1 MKKIKRTVSLL
12 LVAVTLI
19 SMCQCSLSVFAAT
32 NDETQ
37 VNENQGITYSVDDE
51 NKTLTISGTGEMEN
65 YDSNTPPWY
74 SYRNSVTKIVIK
86 DGVTSLGK
94 YAFYNFIALEKIEIP
109 SSVKSIG
116 YECFSN
122 CKSLKTVT
130 IEEGCESIE
139 YHAFYNCTALE
150 KIEIPSSVK
159 SIGYECFSK
168 CESLKEIT
176 LPKSLT
182 SLKPSTFYG
191 CTSLEK
197 IEIPSSVKSIG
208 YDCFSKCESL
218 KEITLS
224 KSLTSLEPS
233 TFYGCTSL
241 EKIEI
246 PSSVKSIC
254 SECFSNCKSLKTV
267 TIEEGCESIE
277 YHAFYNCTAL
287 EKIEIPLSV
296 HSIGGSVFS
305 NANDVTI
312 YAKTGSYAKEF
323 ADRKGIKFS
332 STGVENYQGS
342 CGENASYN
350 LDTENCVLTI
360 SGTGAMSDYD
370 EYNNKAPW
378 YLYRDYVKKL
388 VVKDGI
394 TSIGKYS
401 LYNCEYLVDMQLPDS
416 VNTVGENAFSNCTSL
431 EKIEIPLS
439 VHSIGGSV
447 FSNAN
452 DVTIYAKTGSYAKEF
467 ADRKGIKFSST
478 GVENYQGSCGENAS
492 YNLDTENCV
501 LTISGTGAMSD
512 YDEYNNKAPWYL
524 YRDYVKKLVV
534 KDGITSIGKYSLYNC
549 EYLVDMQLPD
559 SVNTVGENAFSNC
572 TSLEKIEI
580 PSSVKS
586 ICSECF
592 SNCKSLKTVTIEEGC
607 ESIENYA
614 FYKCTALE
622 KIEIPSSVKS
632 IGYGC
637 FSDCKSLKTVI
648 IEEGCESIENYAF
661 ENCTALEKIEIPLS
675 VHSIGRSV
683 ISNENDVTIY
693 AKTGSYAK
701 EFADRKGIKFSSTGV
716 ENYQGSC
723 GENASYNLDT
733 ENCVL
738 TISGTGAMSDY
749 DEYNNK
755 APWYLYRDYVK
766 KLVVKDGIT
775 SIGKYSLYNCEYL
788 VDMQLPDSL
797 KAIGS
802 YAFNYCECLEGLTL
816 PDSVNTVGEHAFS
829 NCKSLKEIT
838 LPKSLTSLKPGTFY
852 GCTSLEKIEIPSSVK
867 SIGNACFSNCKSLK
881 TVIIEEGC
889 ESIEN
894 YAFYCTALENIIIP
908 VSVHSIG
915 DSAFRSANNLT
926 IRSIVAS
933 TAFDYAYKKGFNFQS
948 LSGNGSGYAIYKTD
962 KQYCGLILRLTSTDG
977 ERVYSK
983 IITDYEYNTVYGLDT
998 SKEYVAEIASKNGN
1012 VFCSE
1017 SNITF
1022 DENNSAVLVF
1032 ENCKKP
1038 LDVELKIVDKD
1049 GNSIS
1054 DFSAEWT
1061 DKNGKYITNDKCLN
1075 ERITGEKLSFTVKLG
1090 KSLSSN
1096 YQAFDKS
1103 EITLSENSDNVIK
1116 LELKP
1121 YSKYTLSGR
1130 VIADNKPLS
1139 NVTVVATQKAND
1151 NSLINLSA
1159 TTDKN
1164 GEYTLSLNE
1173 GEYKLSVEKY
1183 GYLKSTVSGTI
1194 SQDKTE
1200 DIILN
1205 EVKGK
1210 KLNFTLSST
1219 TLKDSGTSFAKVE
1232 NLDITLKNNTKDT
1245 IVEILSVTNSSI
1257 YFGEDAV
1264 SDGDALELNVKDKN
1278 GIFAD
1283 FTTFFDYSSEES
1295 IYMSMVEKGK
1305 LSVDI
1310 NKSNNKSNIMM
1321 LFDENGKYLETYYI
1335 SRSSCKTNNLDDGN
1349 YFAVIMGE
1357 DEYPISI
1364 ESLESLKNFGYVES
1378 EDYLKI
1384 QTKVKDGRVT
1394 ELNDLKIP
1402 DLDLSKRKYLDC
1414 NETSLV
1420 ANNMNVASGQYF
1432 VLKAQYK
1439 SIDEYNGN
1447 ISNEKVVFNIPENL
1461 TVMENAITVDGTLT
1475 TDYVFE
1481 DGNLIVNT
1489 GKKDAVVR
1497 LCLINTKSS
1506 DKVNLSAYLK
1516 FEINGNTICQSIG
1529 NTNVKLGEIDFYLPT
1544 KTSQDEI
1551 SVNGTTFAEAT
1562 INIYEN
1568 NNLVATVQADK
1579 LGSFIK
1585 SFKLNKTF
1593 AKSNHKIQ
1601 LEIIK
1606 KDGIKLYSSIR
1617 TVEYD
1622 KKMPVPKKLY
1632 VTPNAHSSPTFE
1644 IDYLNTEQK
1653 NISYAFNPSKPTFTF
1668 QVEFT
1673 NDPTQLK
1680 DVAVITY
1687 DKNGKET
1694 TIPLTYDEETKRFIG
1709 SYSSFTSQTI
1719 PTQFV
1724 IGYDSN
1730 YSDSSIDIDAFIEEA
1745 LNEETVQ
1752 KDVGYIMGLSEKVSN
1767 KVVKNN
1773 DGSYCITWNFGS
1785 DKYVIN
1791 ISSDFQKTDAVY
1803 YSDGKAIFTNQ
1814 ISLENKGTSQKVID
1828 YLTDDGFTEIPQ
1840 VDSLK
1845 ANSDVSNV
1853 TGNSIEYYIYSYTDL
1868 GNYESGQAFANSD
1881 GDIFKSI
1888 SKVYDPSGIENL
1900 LDVSDDNNASIS
1912 SNFSIPWTDIWSLA
1926 TGDGSLEQIAK
1937 YNAYMD
1943 RLEDCYNQKGL
1954 PASSLDDMKSEYRT
1968 MLALYAT
1975 QSIGT
1980 FAANCTSKLNY
1991 LIYTI
1996 GNVFSDTDMGLV
2008 TYGMYSAFANL
2019 IKDTYD
2025 AMGQNVTT
2033 IGAALKPN
2041 ASFIYSIANTL
2052 LNLNNRKLIDDRMN
2066 GLLRVANRCQQ
2077 DLWNNK
2083 TGAKGVKGTIDPSG
2097 YICEAVDSNR
2107 LEGVTCT
2114 IFYSPNAD
2122 GSNAVVWDAEEY
2134 GQSNPL
2140 LSDKNGYY
2148 EWYVPEGYWQVKYE
2162 KDGYITE
2169 YSDWLPVPPPQTEV
2183 NISMTSYDAPKV
2195 KDVFAY
2201 NDEIIIE
2208 FSQYMN
2214 IYTINENNVTIT
2226 LNGTKV
2232 NGKLSPVNSESGA
2245 KKTNMRFA
2253 DTFKFIPENSFT
2265 SGDKVKISISNAVN
2279 YADNSISSFENMYDV
2294 SIRPE
2299 KIEADQNISIEKND
2313 TAEINLQV
2321 VPAEAGANKS
2331 ITVDTSDSSLLE
2343 VLTPSVTTDENGKAT
2358 VKVKGILPGEAEI
2371 TYTLDGS
2378 NCTGKTIVKTKLA
2391 KPTVSRVSASI
2402 PSNTT
2407 VKKGTTLELTTSTE
2421 GAEIYYT
2428 TDLTCPCIV
2437 DSESRIKYTGPITI
2451 TEDTTIIAYA
2461 VKDGYTDSK
2470 TTLFIYS
2477 VEKTDSKIGD
2487 VNGDGV
2493 VDISDVALIQKYIS
2507 SLVTPDEID
2516 LKAADVNK
2524 DGKITVA
2531 DATLIQKYIAQIIT
2545 DFDQFVS
2552 AKAKG

>member
-65 YDSNTPPWY
+65 YDSNTPPWS

-116 YECFSN
+116 YD
-122 CKSLKTVT
+122 
-130 IEEGCESIE
+130 
-139 YHAFYNCTALE
+139 
-150 KIEIPSSVK
+150 
-159 SIGYECFSK
+159 CFSK

-208 YDCFSKCESL
+208 Y
-218 KEITLS
+218 
-224 KSLTSLEPS
+224 
-233 TFYGCTSL
+233 
-241 EKIEI
+241 
-246 PSSVKSIC
+246 
-254 SECFSNCKSLKTV
+254 ECFSYCKSLKTV
-267 TIEEGCESIE
+267 IIEEGCESIE
-277 YHAFYNCTAL
+277 NYAFENCTALENIIIPVSVHSIGDYAFCKCTAL

-296 HSIGGSVFS
+296 HSIGDYAFCSD
-305 NANDVTI
+305 DVTI

-323 ADRKGIKFS
+323 ADRNWIRFS

-370 EYNNKAPW
+370 ADNNKAPW

-416 VNTVGENAFSNCTSL
+416 LKA
-431 EKIEIPLS
+431 I
-439 VHSIGGSV
+439 
-447 FSNAN
+447 
-452 DVTIYAKTGSYAKEF
+452 GSYAF
-467 ADRKGIKFSST
+467 
-478 GVENYQGSCGENAS
+478 NYCECLEG
-492 YNLDTENCV
+492 
-501 LTISGTGAMSD
+501 LT
-512 YDEYNNKAPWYL
+512 
-524 YRDYVKKLVV
+524 
-534 KDGITSIGKYSLYNC
+534 
-549 EYLVDMQLPD
+549 LPD

-572 TSLEKIEI
+572 KSLKEITLSKSLTSLSSYAFSDCKSLKEITLSKSLTSLKSYTFCGCTSLEKIEI

-586 ICSECF
+586 IGYECF
-592 SNCKSLKTVTIEEGC
+592 SYCKSLKTVTIEEGC

-661 ENCTALEKIEIPLS
+661 ENCTALE
-675 VHSIGRSV
+675 
-683 ISNENDVTIY
+683 
-693 AKTGSYAK
+693 
-701 EFADRKGIKFSSTGV
+701 
-716 ENYQGSC
+716 
-723 GENASYNLDT
+723 
-733 ENCVL
+733 
-738 TISGTGAMSDY
+738 
-749 DEYNNK
+749 
-755 APWYLYRDYVK
+755 
-766 KLVVKDGIT
+766 
-775 SIGKYSLYNCEYL
+775 
-788 VDMQLPDSL
+788 
-797 KAIGS
+797 
-802 YAFNYCECLEGLTL
+802 
-816 PDSVNTVGEHAFS
+816 
-829 NCKSLKEIT
+829 
-838 LPKSLTSLKPGTFY
+838 
-852 GCTSLEKIEIPSSVK
+852 
-867 SIGNACFSNCKSLK
+867 
-881 TVIIEEGC
+881 
-889 ESIEN
+889 
-894 YAFYCTALENIIIP
+894 NIIIP

-926 IRSIVAS
+926 ICSIEAS

-1461 TVMENAITVDGTLT
+1461 TVMENAITVDGALT

-1980 FAANCTSKLNY
+1980 FAANCTSKLGY

-2008 TYGMYSAFANL
+2008 TYGIYSAFANL
-2019 IKDTYD
+2019 IKDSYD

-2041 ASFIYSIANTL
+2041 GLFIYSIANTL

-2066 GLLRVANRCQQ
+2066 GLLRVANQCQQ

>member
-1 MKKIKRTVSLL
+1 
-12 LVAVTLI
+12 
-19 SMCQCSLSVFAAT
+19 MCQCSLSVFAAT

-65 YDSNTPPWY
+65 YDSNTPPLS

-86 DGVTSLGK
+86 DGVTSLGE
-94 YAFYNFIALEKIEIP
+94 YAFYNFI
-109 SSVKSIG
+109 
-116 YECFSN
+116 
-122 CKSLKTVT
+122 
-130 IEEGCESIE
+130 
-139 YHAFYNCTALE
+139 ALE

-208 YDCFSKCESL
+208 YECFSN
-218 KEITLS
+218 
-224 KSLTSLEPS
+224 
-233 TFYGCTSL
+233 CTAL

-246 PSSVKSIC
+246 PSSVKSI
-254 SECFSNCKSLKTV
+254 
-267 TIEEGCESIE
+267 G
-277 YHAFYNCTAL
+277 
-287 EKIEIPLSV
+287 
-296 HSIGGSVFS
+296 
-305 NANDVTI
+305 
-312 YAKTGSYAKEF
+312 YA
-323 ADRKGIKFS
+323 
-332 STGVENYQGS
+332 
-342 CGENASYN
+342 
-350 LDTENCVLTI
+350 
-360 SGTGAMSDYD
+360 
-370 EYNNKAPW
+370 
-378 YLYRDYVKKL
+378 
-388 VVKDGI
+388 
-394 TSIGKYS
+394 
-401 LYNCEYLVDMQLPDS
+401 
-416 VNTVGENAFSNCTSL
+416 
-431 EKIEIPLS
+431 
-439 VHSIGGSV
+439 
-447 FSNAN
+447 
-452 DVTIYAKTGSYAKEF
+452 
-467 ADRKGIKFSST
+467 
-478 GVENYQGSCGENAS
+478 
-492 YNLDTENCV
+492 
-501 LTISGTGAMSD
+501 
-512 YDEYNNKAPWYL
+512 
-524 YRDYVKKLVV
+524 
-534 KDGITSIGKYSLYNC
+534 
-549 EYLVDMQLPD
+549 
-559 SVNTVGENAFSNC
+559 
-572 TSLEKIEI
+572 
-580 PSSVKS
+580 
-586 ICSECF
+586 CF

-607 ESIENYA
+607 ESIENCA
-614 FYKCTALE
+614 FYK
-622 KIEIPSSVKS
+622 
-632 IGYGC
+632 
-637 FSDCKSLKTVI
+637 
-648 IEEGCESIENYAF
+648 
-661 ENCTALEKIEIPLS
+661 
-675 VHSIGRSV
+675 
-683 ISNENDVTIY
+683 
-693 AKTGSYAK
+693 
-701 EFADRKGIKFSSTGV
+701 
-716 ENYQGSC
+716 
-723 GENASYNLDT
+723 
-733 ENCVL
+733 
-738 TISGTGAMSDY
+738 
-749 DEYNNK
+749 
-755 APWYLYRDYVK
+755 
-766 KLVVKDGIT
+766 
-775 SIGKYSLYNCEYL
+775 
-788 VDMQLPDSL
+788 
-797 KAIGS
+797 
-802 YAFNYCECLEGLTL
+802 
-816 PDSVNTVGEHAFS
+816 
-829 NCKSLKEIT
+829 
-838 LPKSLTSLKPGTFY
+838 
-852 GCTSLEKIEIPSSVK
+852 
-867 SIGNACFSNCKSLK
+867 
-881 TVIIEEGC
+881 
-889 ESIEN
+889 
-894 YAFYCTALENIIIP
+894 CTALENIIIP

-926 IRSIVAS
+926 ICSIVAS

-1461 TVMENAITVDGTLT
+1461 TVMENAITVDGALT

-1632 VTPNAHSSPTFE
+1632 VTLNANSPQTFE

-1653 NISYAFNPSKPTFTF
+1653 NISYAFYPGKPTFTF

-1745 LNEETVQ
+1745 LNEEKVQ

-1912 SNFSIPWTDIWSLA
+1912 SNFSIPWTDIWRLA

-1980 FAANCTSKLNY
+1980 FAANCTSKLDY
-1991 LIYTI
+1991 LINTI
-1996 GNVFSDTDMGLV
+1996 GNVFSDTDMGVV
-2008 TYGMYSAFANL
+2008 TFGITTAFANM
-2019 IKDTYD
+2019 IKDSYD

-2033 IGAALKPN
+2033 IGALKPTG
-2041 ASFIYSIANTL
+2041 SFIYSVANTL
-2052 LNLNNRKLIDDRMN
+2052 LNLNNSKLIDDRMN
-2066 GLLRVANRCQQ
+2066 DLLRAANQCQQ

-2493 VDISDVALIQKYIS
+2493 VDISDVSLIQKYIS
-2507 SLVTPDEID
+2507 LLVTPDEID

-2531 DATLIQKYIAQIIT
+2531 DATLIQKYIAKIIT

>member
-65 YDSNTPPWY
+65 YDSNTPPWS

-116 YECFSN
+116 YD
-122 CKSLKTVT
+122 
-130 IEEGCESIE
+130 
-139 YHAFYNCTALE
+139 
-150 KIEIPSSVK
+150 
-159 SIGYECFSK
+159 CFSK

-208 YDCFSKCESL
+208 YA
-218 KEITLS
+218 
-224 KSLTSLEPS
+224 
-233 TFYGCTSL
+233 
-241 EKIEI
+241 
-246 PSSVKSIC
+246 
-254 SECFSNCKSLKTV
+254 CFSNCKSLKTV
-267 TIEEGCESIE
+267 IIEEGCESIE
-277 YHAFYNCTAL
+277 NYAFENCTALENIIIPVSVHSIGDYAFCKCTAL

-296 HSIGGSVFS
+296 HSIGDYAFCSD
-305 NANDVTI
+305 DVTI

-323 ADRKGIKFS
+323 ADRNWIRFS

-370 EYNNKAPW
+370 ADNNKAPW

-416 VNTVGENAFSNCTSL
+416 LKA
-431 EKIEIPLS
+431 I
-439 VHSIGGSV
+439 
-447 FSNAN
+447 
-452 DVTIYAKTGSYAKEF
+452 GSYAF
-467 ADRKGIKFSST
+467 
-478 GVENYQGSCGENAS
+478 NYCECLEG
-492 YNLDTENCV
+492 
-501 LTISGTGAMSD
+501 LT
-512 YDEYNNKAPWYL
+512 
-524 YRDYVKKLVV
+524 
-534 KDGITSIGKYSLYNC
+534 
-549 EYLVDMQLPD
+549 LPD

-572 TSLEKIEI
+572 KSLKEITLSKSLTSLSSYAFSDCKSLKEITLSKSLTSLKSYTFCGCTSLEKIEI

-586 ICSECF
+586 IGYECF
-592 SNCKSLKTVTIEEGC
+592 SYCKSLKTVTIEEGC

-661 ENCTALEKIEIPLS
+661 ENCTALE
-675 VHSIGRSV
+675 
-683 ISNENDVTIY
+683 
-693 AKTGSYAK
+693 
-701 EFADRKGIKFSSTGV
+701 
-716 ENYQGSC
+716 
-723 GENASYNLDT
+723 
-733 ENCVL
+733 
-738 TISGTGAMSDY
+738 
-749 DEYNNK
+749 
-755 APWYLYRDYVK
+755 
-766 KLVVKDGIT
+766 
-775 SIGKYSLYNCEYL
+775 
-788 VDMQLPDSL
+788 
-797 KAIGS
+797 
-802 YAFNYCECLEGLTL
+802 
-816 PDSVNTVGEHAFS
+816 
-829 NCKSLKEIT
+829 
-838 LPKSLTSLKPGTFY
+838 
-852 GCTSLEKIEIPSSVK
+852 
-867 SIGNACFSNCKSLK
+867 
-881 TVIIEEGC
+881 
-889 ESIEN
+889 
-894 YAFYCTALENIIIP
+894 NIIIP

-926 IRSIVAS
+926 ICSIEAS

-1461 TVMENAITVDGTLT
+1461 TVMENAITVDGALT

-1980 FAANCTSKLNY
+1980 FAANCTSKLGY

-2008 TYGMYSAFANL
+2008 TYGIYSAFANL
-2019 IKDTYD
+2019 IKDSYD

-2041 ASFIYSIANTL
+2041 GLFIYSIANTL

-2066 GLLRVANRCQQ
+2066 GLLRVANQCQQ

>member
-65 YDSNTPPWY
+65 YDSNTPPWS

-116 YECFSN
+116 YD
-122 CKSLKTVT
+122 
-130 IEEGCESIE
+130 
-139 YHAFYNCTALE
+139 
-150 KIEIPSSVK
+150 
-159 SIGYECFSK
+159 CFSK

-208 YDCFSKCESL
+208 YA
-218 KEITLS
+218 
-224 KSLTSLEPS
+224 
-233 TFYGCTSL
+233 
-241 EKIEI
+241 
-246 PSSVKSIC
+246 
-254 SECFSNCKSLKTV
+254 CFSNCKSLKTV
-267 TIEEGCESIE
+267 IIEEGCESIE
-277 YHAFYNCTAL
+277 NYAFCKCTAL

-296 HSIGGSVFS
+296 HSIGDDAFCY
-305 NANDVTI
+305 DYVTI

-323 ADRKGIKFS
+323 ADRNWKRFS

-360 SGTGAMSDYD
+360 SGTGAMSDYEMSDYD

-401 LYNCEYLVDMQLPDS
+401 LYNCEYLVD
-416 VNTVGENAFSNCTSL
+416 V
-431 EKIEIPLS
+431 
-439 VHSIGGSV
+439 
-447 FSNAN
+447 
-452 DVTIYAKTGSYAKEF
+452 
-467 ADRKGIKFSST
+467 
-478 GVENYQGSCGENAS
+478 
-492 YNLDTENCV
+492 
-501 LTISGTGAMSD
+501 
-512 YDEYNNKAPWYL
+512 
-524 YRDYVKKLVV
+524 
-534 KDGITSIGKYSLYNC
+534 
-549 EYLVDMQLPD
+549 
-559 SVNTVGENAFSNC
+559 
-572 TSLEKIEI
+572 
-580 PSSVKS
+580 
-586 ICSECF
+586 
-592 SNCKSLKTVTIEEGC
+592 
-607 ESIENYA
+607 
-614 FYKCTALE
+614 
-622 KIEIPSSVKS
+622 
-632 IGYGC
+632 
-637 FSDCKSLKTVI
+637 
-648 IEEGCESIENYAF
+648 
-661 ENCTALEKIEIPLS
+661 
-675 VHSIGRSV
+675 
-683 ISNENDVTIY
+683 
-693 AKTGSYAK
+693 
-701 EFADRKGIKFSSTGV
+701 
-716 ENYQGSC
+716 
-723 GENASYNLDT
+723 
-733 ENCVL
+733 
-738 TISGTGAMSDY
+738 
-749 DEYNNK
+749 
-755 APWYLYRDYVK
+755 
-766 KLVVKDGIT
+766 
-775 SIGKYSLYNCEYL
+775 
-788 VDMQLPDSL
+788 QLPDSL

-816 PDSVNTVGEHAFS
+816 PDSVNTVGENAFS

-838 LPKSLTSLKPGTFY
+838 LSKSLTSLKSYTFC

-867 SIGNACFSNCKSLK
+867 SIGYECFSDCESLKEITLSKSLTSLSSYAFSNCTSLEKIEIPSSVKSIGYECFSYCKSLK

-894 YAFYCTALENIIIP
+894 YAFKNCTALENIIIP

-915 DSAFRSANNLT
+915 DSAFRSANSLT
-926 IRSIVAS
+926 ICSIEAS

-1461 TVMENAITVDGTLT
+1461 TVMENAITVDGALT

-1745 LNEETVQ
+1745 LNEEKVQ

-2008 TYGMYSAFANL
+2008 TYGIYSAFANL
-2019 IKDTYD
+2019 IKDSYD

-2041 ASFIYSIANTL
+2041 GLFIYSIANTL

-2066 GLLRVANRCQQ
+2066 GLLRVANQCQQ